1 MYYIQKKSDRKPREA
16 TAADIFTRNELLA
29 TMQLA
34 VVFTAALVA
43 LAFPLVIAVLLRQTV
58 VVAVVE
64 LVLTH
69 VTDTR
74 LAQQ

>member
-1 MYYIQKKSDRKPREA
+1 
-16 TAADIFTRNELLA
+16 
-29 TMQLA
+29 MQLA
-34 VVFTAALVA
+34 VVLTAALVA
-43 LAFPLVIAVLLRQTV
+43 LAFPLVMAVLLRQTV

-69 VTDTR
+69 VTETR